1 MGLLML
7 KVASDRWVE
16 KCINSLVF
24 VISST
29 FVLSLI
35 RIFFFHHYKSPNLVW
50 SDFYPALIMGMRVDA
65 KWLLIFIAAAWV
77 LLLLSYWRP
86 YFWRYTIA
94 VGVVGQAIM
103 VGLSL
108 GNYGFYGFYGTP
120 FSPLVFGL
128 FQDDTEAILVTLWK
142 DWPIFSYLIAWV
154 LLTIIPIII
163 VFSVRKII
171 SSAASFGVGCVQKKD
186 SLFIYIVIAL
196 IGTISVV
203 GVIRGSLGKKKDSKQ

>member
-1 MGLLML
+1 ML
-7 KVASDRWVE
+7 RVVSDWWVE
-16 KCINSLVF
+16 KCINSLIF
-24 VISST
+24 VIAST
-29 FVLSLI
+29 FVLSFI
-35 RIFFFHHYKSPNLVW
+35 RIFFFHHYKSPDLVW
-50 SDFYPALIMGMRVDA
+50 GDFYPALIMGMRVDA

-77 LLLLSYWRP
+77 LLLLSYWWP
-86 YFWRYTIA
+86 SFWRYTIA
-94 VGVVGQAIM
+94 VGVVSQAIM

-120 FSPLVFGL
+120 FSPQVFGL

-171 SSAASFGVGCVQKKD
+171 SSAASLCVGCVPC
-186 SLFIYIVIAL
+186 
-196 IGTISVV
+196 
-203 GVIRGSLGKKKDSKQ
+203 

>member
-35 RIFFFHHYKSPNLVW
+35 RIFFFHHYKSPDLVW

-171 SSAASFGVGCVQKKD
+171 SSAASFGVGCV
-186 SLFIYIVIAL
+186 
-196 IGTISVV
+196 
-203 GVIRGSLGKKKDSKQ
+203 

>member
-1 MGLLML
+1 M
-7 KVASDRWVE
+7 
-16 KCINSLVF
+16 
-24 VISST
+24 
-29 FVLSLI
+29 
-35 RIFFFHHYKSPNLVW
+35 
-50 SDFYPALIMGMRVDA
+50 
-65 KWLLIFIAAAWV
+65 
-77 LLLLSYWRP
+77 
-86 YFWRYTIA
+86 YTIA
-94 VGVVGQAIM
+94 IGVVGQAIM

-171 SSAASFGVGCVQKKD
+171 WVFG
-186 SLFIYIVIAL
+186 
-196 IGTISVV
+196 IS
-203 GVIRGSLGKKKDSKQ
+203 G

>member
-1 MGLLML
+1 M
-7 KVASDRWVE
+7 
-16 KCINSLVF
+16 
-24 VISST
+24 
-29 FVLSLI
+29 
-35 RIFFFHHYKSPNLVW
+35 
-50 SDFYPALIMGMRVDA
+50 
-65 KWLLIFIAAAWV
+65 
-77 LLLLSYWRP
+77 
-86 YFWRYTIA
+86 YTIA
-94 VGVVGQAIM
+94 IGVVGQAIM

-142 DWPIFSYLIAWV
+142 DWPIFSCLIAWV

-171 SSAASFGVGCVQKKD
+171 SSAASFGVECVREKY

-203 GVIRGSLGKKKDSKQ
+203 GVIRGSLGKFPLRQQVFSVSTNAS

>member
-35 RIFFFHHYKSPNLVW
+35 RIFFFYHYKSPDLVW
-50 SDFYPALIMGMRVDA
+50 SDFCPALIMGMRVDA

-86 YFWRYTIA
+86 SFWRYTIA
-94 VGVVGQAIM
+94 VGVVSQAIM

-142 DWPIFSYLIAWV
+142 DWPILSYLIAWV
-154 LLTIIPIII
+154 FLTIIPIII
-163 VFSVRKII
+163 VF
-171 SSAASFGVGCVQKKD
+171 FC
-186 SLFIYIVIAL
+186 
-196 IGTISVV
+196 
-203 GVIRGSLGKKKDSKQ
+203 

>member
-1 MGLLML
+1 M
-7 KVASDRWVE
+7 
-16 KCINSLVF
+16 
-24 VISST
+24 
-29 FVLSLI
+29 
-35 RIFFFHHYKSPNLVW
+35 
-50 SDFYPALIMGMRVDA
+50 
-65 KWLLIFIAAAWV
+65 
-77 LLLLSYWRP
+77 
-86 YFWRYTIA
+86 YTIA
-94 VGVVGQAIM
+94 IGVVGQAIM

-171 SSAASFGVGCVQKKD
+171 STAASFGVECV
-186 SLFIYIVIAL
+186 
-196 IGTISVV
+196 
-203 GVIRGSLGKKKDSKQ
+203 R